1 MGKMTRLLTLVAA
14 IVCGSA
20 MMALAGVGDAADA
33 PAVTGQASSVTDTS
47 VTLNGTIYAGGIDTF
62 WAFQYGTS
70 TSYGQNTSPV
80 GPLTGTTGNSV
91 STVITGLQPGTT
103 YHFRL
108 IAVQGEAG
116 TSGESNGFT
125 GNDENLTTGGS
136 GSTISTGSAHGKH
149 AKASL
154 RSRTLSVR
162 RGDALIP
169 WGCTGTPGA
178 ACRVKISLSARGR
191 IAGKLE
197 TVSCGHATFAAA
209 TGKRRTVKASLG
221 SKCLALVEAAPHH
234 RVGASLKATA
244 SGGGG
249 LKAQVRLVG

>member
-80 GPLTGTTGNSV
+80 GPLTSTTGNSV

-136 GSTISTGSAHGKH
+136 GSTISTGSAH
-149 AKASL
+149 
-154 RSRTLSVR
+154 
-162 RGDALIP
+162 
-169 WGCTGTPGA
+169 
-178 ACRVKISLSARGR
+178 
-191 IAGKLE
+191 
-197 TVSCGHATFAAA
+197 
-209 TGKRRTVKASLG
+209 
-221 SKCLALVEAAPHH
+221 
-234 RVGASLKATA
+234 
-244 SGGGG
+244 
-249 LKAQVRLVG
+249 